1 MENEFEII
9 RNEDLQKSNL
19 IQPQEIELKL
29 RPRIP
34 QEISFTIGQ
43 SVDYPVD
50 LYFLF
55 DLSFSM
61 NASRN
66 TFAEQSKNII
76 SSIKKLTEDYRIGF
90 GSFIDKDVVPFKSN
104 VDEFNCPKDQT
115 CVSPYSFYHRK
126 SLGVIDPTE
135 FERFESELY
144 YIYSLKCRPSADFLL
159 GYAFLMGWE

>member
-1 MENEFEII
+1 MISKSLNSKGPRCKSKSDQHTEIQTEDDQCPRPNQIYVENDFEII
-9 RNEDLQKSNL
+9 RNENLQKSNL

-29 RPRIP
+29 RPGIP

-76 SSIKKLTEDYRIGF
+76 SRHTLNVATCSTWATFTILINNGLKIN
-90 GSFIDKDVVPFKSN
+90 KD
-104 VDEFNCPKDQT
+104 
-115 CVSPYSFYHRK
+115 
-126 SLGVIDPTE
+126 
-135 FERFESELY
+135 
-144 YIYSLKCRPSADFLL
+144 
-159 GYAFLMGWE
+159 